1 MRRLAEGAPELATE
15 VGARQPGGVGQV
27 VDPERLEVAGVGQ
40 VLRAQQVAG
49 GRDEGRRQIVSPSG
63 GAVARRSVSPVSD
76 PEITRSAHV

>member
-1 MRRLAEGAPELATE
+1 VRRHAERTAELAAE
-15 VGARQPGGVGQV
+15 VGPRQPRRPGQV
-27 VDPERLEVAGVGQ
+27 VDAERLGVARVGEVLG
-40 VLRAQQVAG
+40 AQQVAG